1 VEPTLQK
8 AVSLAPDD
16 WSLMQQLGE
25 HYLDQGQWAQAG
37 EQYRR
42 AVELMPDNPRPH
54 NNLGLVYEGLG
65 RLEESAAA
73 FQKAIDLE
81 PSFIRFRNL
90 GMVLAEAG
98 KYEQAARMLE
108 RSIVMRP
115 DNYRAWGLLATVYLD
130 QHADPAKVRESFQKA
145 IALATELRKETPRD
159 EYLLADVGGY
169 YAAIGMEK
177 ESLPLLAQAAA
188 LAPDTPQVLYQVAI
202 GYEALHRR
210 EQALRWLARAKATG
224 YPAETIA
231 RNPQLAS
238 LRADPRYG
246 ATVGGAR

>member
-1 VEPTLQK
+1 
-8 AVSLAPDD
+8 
-16 WSLMQQLGE
+16 
-25 HYLDQGQWAQAG
+25 
-37 EQYRR
+37 
-42 AVELMPDNPRPH
+42 
-54 NNLGLVYEGLG
+54 
-65 RLEESAAA
+65 
-73 FQKAIDLE
+73 
-81 PSFIRFRNL
+81 
-90 GMVLAEAG
+90 
-98 KYEQAARMLE
+98 
-108 RSIVMRP
+108 
-115 DNYRAWGLLATVYLD
+115 
-130 QHADPAKVRESFQKA
+130 
-145 IALATELRKETPRD
+145 
-159 EYLLADVGGY
+159 
-169 YAAIGMEK
+169 MEK